1 VPTEFPFESIDPT
14 INILRAPAGQFCLP
28 LFILLL
34 LKSSVVI
41 SVIEPDWVERFML
54 AISRASWALFLLVSA
69 VATTAVCP
77 STAVWAD
84 AFSSPAVA
92 FNTSNVS
99 YVAEVWVW
107 VSFAD
112 TARAYLSS
120 ASSIKDMNSSL

>member
-1 VPTEFPFESIDPT
+1 
-14 INILRAPAGQFCLP
+14 
-28 LFILLL
+28 
-34 LKSSVVI
+34 
-41 SVIEPDWVERFML
+41 ML
-54 AISRASWALFLLVSA
+54 AISRASWALVLLVRA

-92 FNTSNVS
+92 FNTSDVS

-120 ASSIKDMNSSL
+120 ASSIKDMNLSL

>member
-41 SVIEPDWVERFML
+41 SVIEPDWVERFIL
-54 AISRASWALFLLVSA
+54 AISRASWALFLLVRA

-77 STAVWAD
+77 STADWAKS
-84 AFSSPAVA
+84 FSSSAV
-92 FNTSNVS
+92 V
-99 YVAEVWVW
+99 
-107 VSFAD
+107 
-112 TARAYLSS
+112 S
-120 ASSIKDMNSSL
+120 ASRESSYRSEV

>member
-1 VPTEFPFESIDPT
+1 
-14 INILRAPAGQFCLP
+14 
-28 LFILLL
+28 
-34 LKSSVVI
+34 
-41 SVIEPDWVERFML
+41 ML
-54 AISRASWALFLLVSA
+54 AISRASWALFLLVRA

-92 FNTSNVS
+92 FNTSDVS